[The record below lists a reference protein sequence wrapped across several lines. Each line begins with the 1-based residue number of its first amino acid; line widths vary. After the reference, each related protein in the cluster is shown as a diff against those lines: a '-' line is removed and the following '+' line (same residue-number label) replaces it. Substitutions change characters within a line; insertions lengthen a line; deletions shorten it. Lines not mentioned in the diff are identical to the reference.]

1 MLLDH
6 TLSDAAATPR
16 ATPLVGI
23 LKQGSKLGTD
33 STTPRHWCFL
43 IPQRTDGSTYLLS
56 LGICTTWVSAGFV
69 CLYICAGCLPSTVS
83 LHFLVRFLVPQ
94 NPKGHSSLLT
104 SVKACLPAHPMFLA
118 LVTPCY
124 CLLSHLHQ
132 GGMVGGA
139 RAFHFVYLRE
149 SQVGTTSS
157 VEAAAPASST

>member
-6 TLSDAAATPR
+6 TLPDAAATPR

-23 LKQGSKLGTD
+23 LRQGSKLGTN
-33 STTPRHWCFL
+33 STTPRNWCFL
-43 IPQRTDGSTYLLS
+43 ILQRTEGSTYLLS

-104 SVKACLPAHPMFLA
+104 SAKACVLSFSNTMLLPPQPPSPGSMA
-118 LVTPCY
+118 
-124 CLLSHLHQ
+124 
-132 GGMVGGA
+132 GGA
-139 RAFHFVYLRE
+139 RAFHFVNLQE
-149 SQVGTTSS
+149 SQVGTT
-157 VEAAAPASST
+157 